1 MVDFL
6 GAIDTEHDSNQN
18 LIEKQEIYSTHLTWD
33 EIQLGLSKGE
43 LFRGKL
49 FADRN
54 VPENAKI
61 LNRDYGLQI

>member
-1 MVDFL
+1 MY
-6 GAIDTEHDSNQN
+6 
-18 LIEKQEIYSTHLTWD
+18 KTHLSWD